1 VLRVLALIILA
12 PVLAVLAWL
21 ALGEHTPRAD
31 FVVASQEPRT
41 LDPHRVSWIAEIQL
55 ANTMFEGLT
64 RLNSDSFQ
72 PEPAVA
78 ESWDVDEHQ
87 TNWTFHLRPDAR
99 WSDGEPVTAAD
110 FRFSWL
116 RVLDPAIGAQYAG
129 LLFVIDGAEALYR
142 SRLNNLAGEQL
153 PPETVGIDAA
163 DEHTLRVRLA
173 APCSYFLDLTSFPT
187 FAPVHPA
194 TVQRWSY
201 RDGRP
206 LPQAQHLWV
215 RPGRIVCNGAFVL
228 THWGFKQSIRLE
240 RNPYYWDRSSIDVNS
255 IEVHIT
261 ADPYAALLAY
271 ETGSVDLVHGLE
283 SSVARVLMAEQQA
296 GRRADFHIGDRFA
309 TSFYRVNCRR
319 PPLDNAD
326 FRRALSLAIDRAAI
340 CEHVLC
346 LGEKPAETYIPPA
359 VAPLMP
365 RRTPDGRTIYYQS
378 PEPLGEGLTYAGR
391 VELARDHLRRYLAA
405 VGISDIADIRP
416 IELAFGPDPEQR
428 RVAEAIQQ
436 MWESALGLRIELRT
450 LEAKVLSSRLRNLDY
465 DLVRSS
471 WFGDY
476 MDPSTFLTI
485 FATDNGQNFTGWS
498 NSDYDHL
505 IVSAAVEADNER
517 RYALLSQA
525 EQVLCDNCPV
535 LTVFHRR
542 GNFLLNPRFTGLN
555 DHPRDLLPLHRV
567 RRVRGANH

>member
-1 VLRVLALIILA
+1 MLRILVPIIVA
-12 PVLAVLAWL
+12 PVLAVLTWL
-21 ALGEHTPRAD
+21 ALGDPAPRPD

-55 ANTMFEGLT
+55 ANTLFEGLT
-64 RLNSDSFQ
+64 RLNSDTFQ

-78 ESWDVDEHQ
+78 DSWTGDERQ
-87 TNWTFHLRPDAR
+87 TSWTFHLRPDAR
-99 WSDGEPVTAAD
+99 WSNGEPVTAGD
-110 FRFSWL
+110 FRFGWL

-129 LLFVIDGAEALYR
+129 LMFVVDGAEAYYR
-142 SRLNNLAGEQL
+142 SRLQGHAQGEL
-153 PPETVGIDAA
+153 PPETVGIETP
-163 DEHTLRVRLA
+163 DEHTLRVRLS

-201 RDGRP
+201 RDGRAV
-206 LPQAQHLWV
+206 PQAQHLWV

-240 RNPYYWDRSSIDVNS
+240 RNPHYWDRSTIDVDS
-255 IEVHIT
+255 IQVHIT

-283 SSVARVLMAEQQA
+283 SSVARVLMLEQQA
-296 GRRADFHIGDRFA
+296 GRRPDFHIGDRFA

-340 CEHVLC
+340 CESVLC
-346 LGEKPAETYIPPA
+346 LGEKPAETYIPPGL
-359 VAPLMP
+359 APLMP
-365 RRTPDGRTIYYQS
+365 RQAPDGRTIYYRPPQ
-378 PEPLGEGLTYAGR
+378 PLGAGLTYAAR
-391 VELARDHLRRYLAA
+391 VELAREHLQRYMTSAGVESA
-405 VGISDIADIRP
+405 ADIRP
-416 IELAFGPDPEQR
+416 IELAFGSDPEQR
-428 RVAEAIQQ
+428 RIAQAIQQ
-436 MWESALGLRIELRT
+436 MWETALCLRIELRT
-450 LEAKVLSSRLRNLDY
+450 LEAKVLSSRLRDLDY

-476 MDPSTFLTI
+476 MDPSTFLTM
-485 FATDNGQNFTGWS
+485 FTTDDGQNFTGWS
-498 NSDYDHL
+498 NPNYDHL
-505 IVSAAVEADNER
+505 IASAAVEADNER
-517 RYALLSQA
+517 RYELLSAA
-525 EQVLCDNCPV
+525 EQLLCNDCPI

-542 GNFLLNPRFTGLN
+542 GNFVLNERFTGLN
-555 DHPRDLLPLHRV
+555 DHPRDLMPLQRV
-567 RRVRGANH
+567 RRNR

>member
-1 VLRVLALIILA
+1 VLRVLAAIILT

-21 ALGEHTPRAD
+21 ALGEHAPRAD
-31 FVVASQEPRT
+31 FVLASQEPRT
-41 LDPHRVSWIAEIQL
+41 LDPARVSWIAEIQL

-64 RLNSDSFQ
+64 RLNSDTFQ

-78 ESWDVDEHQ
+78 EYWEADERQ

-99 WSDGEPVTAAD
+99 WSNGEPVTAAD

-129 LLFVIDGAEALYR
+129 LLFVIDGAEAYYR
-142 SRLNNLAGEQL
+142 SRLNNQPEQEL
-153 PPETVGIDAA
+153 SPETVGVEAL

-187 FAPVHPA
+187 FAPIHPA
-194 TVQRWSY
+194 TVRRWSY
-201 RDGRP
+201 QDGRP
-206 LPQAQHLWV
+206 VPQAQHLWL
-215 RPGRIVCNGAFVL
+215 RPGRIVCNGAFIL

-255 IEVHIT
+255 IGVRIT

-271 ETGSVDLVHGLE
+271 ETGAVDLVHGVE

-296 GRRADFHIGDRFA
+296 SRREDFHIGDRFA
-309 TSFYRVNCRR
+309 TSFYRVNCCR
-319 PPLDNAD
+319 PPLDSAD

-346 LGEKPAETYIPPA
+346 LGEKPADTYIPPGI
-359 VAPLMP
+359 VPLMP
-365 RRTPDGRTIYYQS
+365 RHEIDGRTVYYQS
-378 PEPLGEGLTYAGR
+378 PEPLGAGLSYAAR
-391 VELARDHLRRYLAA
+391 LELARSYLKRYMALS
-405 VGISDIADIRP
+405 GISGVADVRP

-428 RVAEAIQQ
+428 RVAEAVQQ
-436 MWESALGLRIELRT
+436 MWESGLGLRIELRT
-450 LEAKVLSSRLRNLDY
+450 LEGKVLSSRLRNLDY
-465 DLVRSS
+465 DVVRSS

-476 MDPSTFLTI
+476 MDPNTFLAMFT
-485 FATDNGQNFTGWS
+485 TDNGQNFTGWS
-498 NSDYDHL
+498 NSDYDDL
-505 IVSAAVEADNER
+505 IASAAVEADNER
-517 RYALLSQA
+517 RYAMLSQA
-525 EQVLCDNCPV
+525 EQLLCAECPI

-542 GNFLLNPRFTGLN
+542 GNFLLNLRFAGLK

-567 RRVRGANH
+567 RRVDRVVD